1 MSFRL
6 KVYAVLI
13 IVGAVLL
20 GLSSKIRNENVA
32 DDKNSEVTNSEKVE
46 KVEKVEKDK
55 IVLNEVVHSV
65 FYAPLYVALSN
76 GYFEENG
83 IEVTLIT
90 GNGADKSMTSLIT
103 GESNIILAGAESSMY
118 IESDENAK
126 DLVNVAQLTK
136 RAGNFLLAK
145 EETKVFSW
153 SDVKGKTI
161 IGGRPGGMPEII
173 LESIL
178 RQHGIDP
185 EKDVTIITNLDFT
198 ATSGAFATGDY
209 DYTVEFEPNATK
221 IENQGYGTVVASLG
235 VDGGTI
241 PYTSFITTADYA
253 ENNEESI
260 VRFLTAIQQGIA
272 FIEENSTEDV
282 AKSVTPYFD
291 NISVDEM
298 TKIIERY
305 KTQDTWNKELYCNED
320 SYIKLE
326 KLLIEAGTLSKEVP
340 INDLIT
346 NKYVELIGGE

>member
-1 MSFRL
+1 MSFRF
-6 KVYAVLI
+6 KVYVALI
-13 IVGAVLL
+13 IIGSILVGLTT
-20 GLSSKIRNENVA
+20 KIRNENKTDEKNVENTEVA
-32 DDKNSEVTNSEKVE
+32 ETEKTE
-46 KVEKVEKDK
+46 LDK

-83 IEVTLIT
+83 IEVTLVT
-90 GNGADKSMTSLIT
+90 GNGADKSMTSLLT

-118 IESDENAK
+118 IESDETSK
-126 DLVNVAQLTK
+126 DLINVAQLTK

-145 EETKVFSW
+145 EETSTFTW
-153 SDVKGKTI
+153 NDVKGKTI
-161 IGGRPGGMPEII
+161 IGGRPGGMPEIT
-173 LESIL
+173 LEHIL
-178 RQHGIDP
+178 REHGIDP
-185 EKDVTIITNLDFT
+185 VKDVTIITNLDFT
-198 ATSGAFATGDY
+198 ATAGAFATGDY

-241 PYTSFITTADYA
+241 PYTSFITTTEYAD
-253 ENNEESI
+253 NNEKSI
-260 VRFLTAIQQGIA
+260 VKFLTAIQQAII
-272 FIEENSTEDV
+272 FIEENPTEDV

-326 KLLIEAGTLSKEVP
+326 KLLIEAGTLNKEIL
-340 INDLIT
+340 INNLIT
-346 NKYVELIGGE
+346 NKYVDLIGGE